1 MIFNS
6 TILLATKKHP
16 IFMADLLHICFER
29 ILENEWNI
37 LIIIL
42 NLLILPTMTVQ
53 GLETS
58 EFSQKYNVTP
68 PWTSLTLSS

>member
-1 MIFNS
+1 
-6 TILLATKKHP
+6 
-16 IFMADLLHICFER
+16 MADLLRICCER
-29 ILENEWNI
+29 ILENGWNI

-68 PWTSLTLSS
+68 P